1 MMLRLTDAQLAAL
14 RETATPIPR
23 ALRPTFLQQ
32 VASALS
38 GRDFGDGDVNRAA
51 RAAAQRV
58 MRGNGTVPKGD
69 GE

>member
-1 MMLRLTDAQLAAL
+1 MMLRLTDQQLAAL
-14 RETATPIPR
+14 REIATPIPR
-23 ALRPTFLQQ
+23 ALRPSFLQD
-32 VASALS
+32 VASTLS

-51 RAAAQRV
+51 RAAARRV